1 MPFAPLA
8 RCAVTGYAR
17 VRRSASEAD
26 VGGRDGMGGPCGKEW
41 AHEYVRVPEKP
52 ERAPHDDDLPPFGN
66 RASRRRHSHGRGRSG
81 GQKGKKPPTRKRR

>member
-26 VGGRDGMGGPCGKEW
+26 VGGRDGMEG
-41 AHEYVRVPEKP
+41 
-52 ERAPHDDDLPPFGN
+52 RA
-66 RASRRRHSHGRGRSG
+66 GRSEPMNMSG
-81 GQKGKKPPTRKRR
+81 YRKSPSARMCKRKGIRKAAMRWKEARA

>member
-41 AHEYVRVPEKP
+41 AHEDVRVPESPSAHICKRKGIRKAAMRWT
-52 ERAPHDDDLPPFGN
+52 EARA
-66 RASRRRHSHGRGRSG
+66 
-81 GQKGKKPPTRKRR
+81 